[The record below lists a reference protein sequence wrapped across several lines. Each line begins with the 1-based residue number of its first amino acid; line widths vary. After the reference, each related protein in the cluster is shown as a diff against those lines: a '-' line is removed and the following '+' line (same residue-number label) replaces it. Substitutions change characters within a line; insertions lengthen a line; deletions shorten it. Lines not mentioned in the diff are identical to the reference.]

1 MTVPVLNHYALDDD
15 VVAFSTTRR
24 GGVSEDRYASFNI
37 THYCGDNPEHV
48 MQNKK
53 LLAEVLRISP
63 QDIILPRQTHQTNIL
78 HVDADFLNL
87 SESQRSARLE
97 GIDALMTNQPK
108 VCIGVSTA
116 DCIPILLYDKFHH
129 TVAAVHAGWRGTVE
143 RIAEKTIAAMQQIFD
158 TQPEQLT
165 AVVAPGI
172 SLENFEVGEEVYE
185 QFLQQGFDM
194 VRIARHCAKWHIDL
208 PLCNRLQLIET
219 GLSPENILMSGICTY
234 RQHNDYFS
242 ARRSGIL
249 SGRIFTGI
257 MLR

>member
-37 THYCGDNPEHV
+37 THYCGDNSEHV

-78 HVDADFLNL
+78 HVDADFFNL

-97 GIDALMTNQPK
+97 GIDALITSQPK

-129 TVAAVHAGWRGTVE
+129 TVVAVHAGWRGTVE
-143 RIAEKTIAAMQQIFD
+143 RIAEKAIAAMQQIFG

-165 AVVAPGI
+165 AVVGPGI

-185 QFLQQGFDM
+185 QFLQQGFNM
-194 VRIARHCAKWHIDL
+194 MRIARHYAKWHIDL

-242 ARRSGIL
+242 ARRLGIL

-257 MLR
+257 MMR